1 MAISNYQAMQLNNS
15 NVAMQRAKVGT
26 LLKELEEAVA
36 ALEPASIS
44 ALDDA
49 INDPDTGLLAVVS
62 ALDDAIN
69 APDTGLLAVVDALS
83 SSVSALAMQKLTHTV
98 VAEDISDETT
108 TVELAVDGVP
118 SGIVITVIDDTGM
131 VFGGYDVA
139 TEEGK
144 VTITGAENALPID
157 TKITALVW

>member
-49 INDPDTGLLAVVS
+49 IND
-62 ALDDAIN
+62 
-69 APDTGLLAVVDALS
+69 PDTGLLAVVDALS

-131 VFGGYDVA
+131 VLGGYDVA

>member
-26 LLKELEEAVA
+26 LLKELEEVVA
-36 ALEPASIS
+36 LLEPASIS

-49 INDPDTGLLAVVS
+49 IND
-62 ALDDAIN
+62 
-69 APDTGLLAVVDALS
+69 PDTGLLAVVDALS

-144 VTITGAENALPID
+144 VTITGAENVLPID

>member
-36 ALEPASIS
+36 LLEPASIS

-49 INDPDTGLLAVVS
+49 IND
-62 ALDDAIN
+62 
-69 APDTGLLAVVDALS
+69 PDTGLLAVVDALS

-144 VTITGAENALPID
+144 VTITGAENVLPID